1 MKAKTSVLCILCAIL
16 LALCACVSVTAE
28 EAVPQQGSSRLEAPA
43 ADKKAPSSF
52 NRPAEEERTVDISV
66 LVSDLA
72 SAREA
77 VSLVAADLEELKDN
91 RLASFIAEK
100 WNEIYMDPGYRLYL
114 DGKDDPSELPVCGK
128 HAFVV
133 LGFEL
138 RDGEMT
144 DELKAR
150 CDAAA
155 AAARAFPDS
164 VLVCSG
170 GATGD
175 NNPEYHTEAG
185 LMKDYLTETCG
196 ISPERILTDESAM
209 STLDN
214 ALNTFSILREQEIEA
229 ITVVTSSYHQRR
241 ANILYETLAEIF
253 RETEGVSVAVVG
265 NYGCDLPAPRGL
277 EKNDARIAA
286 MQLQDMLTALLPA
299 DLGME

>member
-1 MKAKTSVLCILCAIL
+1 MKSRYM
-16 LALCACVSVTAE
+16 ALCFLSVMLLLLCTGISASAE
-28 EAVPQQGSSRLEAPA
+28 ETGAGLH
-43 ADKKAPSSF
+43 
-52 NRPAEEERTVDISV
+52 RPPKDMEKEERVVDVST
-66 LVSDLA
+66 LVGDLA

-77 VSLVAADLEELKDN
+77 ASLVEADLEILKDN
-91 RLASFIAEK
+91 SLAAFIAEK
-100 WNEIYMDPGYRLYL
+100 WDEIYMVPDYRLYL
-114 DGKDDPSELPVCGK
+114 DGKDDPSELPVHGK

-138 RDGEMT
+138 KDGEMT

-150 CDAAA
+150 CEAAA
-155 AAARAFPDS
+155 SAARVFPDS

-175 NNPEYHTEAG
+175 NNPEYNTEAG
-185 LMKDYLTETCG
+185 LMKNYLAGVCG

-214 ALNTFSILREQEIEA
+214 AVNTFSILRERGIEA

-241 ANILYETLAEIF
+241 ANILYETLAEIV
-253 RETEGVSVAVVG
+253 RETECISIALIG

-277 EKNDARIAA
+277 ENDARIAA
-286 MQLQDMLTALLPA
+286 MQLQDMLTALLPE
-299 DLGME
+299 DPGDEK

>member
-1 MKAKTSVLCILCAIL
+1 MKSRYM
-16 LALCACVSVTAE
+16 ALCFLCVMLLLLCTGISASAE
-28 EAVPQQGSSRLEAPA
+28 ETGAGLH
-43 ADKKAPSSF
+43 
-52 NRPAEEERTVDISV
+52 RPPKDMEKEERVVDVST
-66 LVSDLA
+66 LVGDLA

-77 VSLVAADLEELKDN
+77 ASLVEADLEILKDN
-91 RLASFIAEK
+91 SLAAFIAEK
-100 WNEIYMDPGYRLYL
+100 WDEIYMAPDYRLYL
-114 DGKDDPSELPVCGK
+114 DGKDDPSELPVRGK

-138 RDGEMT
+138 KDGEMT

-150 CDAAA
+150 CEAAA
-155 AAARAFPDS
+155 SAARVFPDS

-175 NNPEYHTEAG
+175 NNPEYNTEAG
-185 LMKDYLTETCG
+185 LMKNYLAGVCG

-214 ALNTFSILREQEIEA
+214 AVNTFSILRERGIEA

-241 ANILYETLAEIF
+241 ANILYETLAEIV
-253 RETEGVSVAVVG
+253 RETEGISIVLIG

-277 EKNDARIAA
+277 ENDARIAA
-286 MQLQDMLTALLPA
+286 MQLQDMLTALLPE
-299 DLGME
+299 DPGDEK